1 MRRHSPLLTLSLVP
15 AGLGLL
21 LLLGLSLLHLRT
33 PDPRDGTK
41 PATPTASESHPAAE
55 HTRQFFGWPSRVQWQ
70 PLTNTGNPFFTLA
83 IQPPPPP
90 TPPPPPPATRK
101 IDVTYRGFL
110 ETSAG
115 IRRAVV
121 QVADKQ
127 IVAKRGETIVAD
139 FTALDIELRFLT
151 VTNSTGKSLKFPFAT
166 NQPVEVPAK

>member
-70 PLTNTGNPFFTLA
+70 PLTNTSNPFFTLA

-90 TPPPPPPATRK
+90 TPPPPQNRRDLPRLS
-101 IDVTYRGFL
+101 RN
-110 ETSAG
+110 
-115 IRRAVV
+115 IRRHPT
-121 QVADKQ
+121 
-127 IVAKRGETIVAD
+127 RRRPG
-139 FTALDIELRFLT
+139 RR
-151 VTNSTGKSLKFPFAT
+151 
-166 NQPVEVPAK
+166 

>member
-1 MRRHSPLLTLSLVP
+1 
-15 AGLGLL
+15 
-21 LLLGLSLLHLRT
+21 
-33 PDPRDGTK
+33 
-41 PATPTASESHPAAE
+41 
-55 HTRQFFGWPSRVQWQ
+55 
-70 PLTNTGNPFFTLA
+70 
-83 IQPPPPP
+83 
-90 TPPPPPPATRK
+90 
-101 IDVTYRGFL
+101 VTYRGFL